1 MSTDRPAPRDLLDDD
16 LLLPGQRGRDTDP
29 DTADVGAG
37 DDHVDAPTLPDNCP
51 LGKLHRKR
59 VAQGR
64 DLTVLVAD
72 WNLERGSGKTTLAMR
87 LAAAMDQTEAGF
99 TQSKATLSA
108 EELTDAYTREPAR
121 SALLLDEG
129 QAAASNRRAMSG
141 INEAL
146 RQIVGMGRVEQKYL
160 LLTAPG
166 VHQVDKDIRNMCD
179 VWVFVRRLGEAQMF
193 RVRYNPFG
201 NHELTDDWGTLT
213 WPGDLPGDLQAT
225 YDYLTREKRR
235 RLRGE
240 GDDGQGYVDAAT
252 AAEQAAEA
260 REEAERQTRDNLL
273 RKIYAQSDDITQG
286 DVAGAVGLSR
296 SRVADILADG

>member
-1 MSTDRPAPRDLLDDD
+1 MSTTEHAE
-16 LLLPGQRGRDTDP
+16 
-29 DTADVGAG
+29 
-37 DDHVDAPTLPDNCP
+37 APTLPESCP

-87 LAAAMDQTEAGF
+87 LAAAMDRSDDGF
-99 TQSKATLSA
+99 TRSKATLSA
-108 EELTDAYTREPAR
+108 EELTDAYTREAPR

-141 INEAL
+141 INEAV
-146 RQIVGMGRVEQKYL
+146 RQVVGMGRVEQKYL

-201 NHELTDDWGTLT
+201 GHELTDDWGTLS
-213 WPGDLPGDLQAT
+213 WPGDLPGRLEAIYDDLTA
-225 YDYLTREKRR
+225 EKRR

-240 GDDGQGYVDAAT
+240 GDDGQGYVDSDT
-252 AAEQAAEA
+252 AADRAEEAAA
-260 REEAERQTRDNLL
+260 EAERQKRDELL
-273 RKIYAQSDDITQG
+273 REVYQNTDDMTQQELA
-286 DVAGAVGLSR
+286 DSVGLSR
-296 SRVADILADG
+296 SRIADILSEN